1 MIEAMSQTADKPPRF
16 HLFDVHGDM
25 NVDGASD
32 VMFSAQTSWGLNPLR
47 IHPDTHFGGVRNRVL
62 SFMSIINRVSP
73 SAIGV
78 RQEAVISKML
88 YDLYKSHG
96 FDPEDP
102 ETWKIDESK
111 EILVNGGAEN
121 RLYLNV
127 PIAEKDDVKALGGRW
142 DPEKKLWFIS
152 PDEYKGSLTKWPPKT
167 LGRTNPTVEELLHYA
182 ERLMK
187 TAFMGTDQKAVLN
200 LEVYHKAAQAYQ
212 RKLLSMAKRG
222 TGDWQDEDMKTA
234 LEKSMEKVEVAMKN
248 YLVSVRTGAELQHLL
263 NYGSLEVMKSVVDR
277 LRHLVQGGVFKNKP
291 IPFDGKAP
299 VWRYNLKP
307 LRTAEQTMFILFR
320 LEEIWERAFQRGE
333 TDQVRDVVIV
343 DEFSRYA
350 SMTKEDDDN
359 IINILAREARKFG
372 IALIVSGQDPTSF
385 PDSILSSI
393 GTKIVLGVDETF
405 WPHLR
410 SKMRMDESLIK
421 WIRLQHSIAV
431 QFKEKG
437 ATRNEWRWTYLDKA
451 SADSQSVSSR
461 A

>member
-1 MIEAMSQTADKPPRF
+1 
-16 HLFDVHGDM
+16 
-25 NVDGASD
+25 
-32 VMFSAQTSWGLNPLR
+32 
-47 IHPDTHFGGVRNRVL
+47 
-62 SFMSIINRVSP
+62 
-73 SAIGV
+73 
-78 RQEAVISKML
+78 
-88 YDLYKSHG
+88 
-96 FDPEDP
+96 
-102 ETWKIDESK
+102 
-111 EILVNGGAEN
+111 
-121 RLYLNV
+121 
-127 PIAEKDDVKALGGRW
+127 
-142 DPEKKLWFIS
+142 
-152 PDEYKGSLTKWPPKT
+152 
-167 LGRTNPTVEELLHYA
+167 
-182 ERLMK
+182 
-187 TAFMGTDQKAVLN
+187 
-200 LEVYHKAAQAYQ
+200 
-212 RKLLSMAKRG
+212 
-222 TGDWQDEDMKTA
+222 
-234 LEKSMEKVEVAMKN
+234 
-248 YLVSVRTGAELQHLL
+248 
-263 NYGSLEVMKSVVDR
+263 MKSVVDR